1 MDCAKIGLFIKTVR
15 KEKGLTQKQLADK
28 MGISDKTISK
38 WERGCGMPEVSL
50 WKDLSGALGV
60 NIEDILKGETER
72 NSFANGNM
80 KNIKYYICPVCN
92 NLTISTASAG
102 IYCCGRKLD
111 EIKPQKAD
119 ENAKLTVEESDGD
132 WYITSSHPMEKDN
145 YISFVA
151 FVTGDSV
158 QIYKQYPQWNMQ
170 ARIPKRRH
178 GTLLYYST
186 SKGLFCQYL

>member
-1 MDCAKIGLFIKTVR
+1 MDCEKIGLFIKTVR

-28 MGISDKTISK
+28 MGISDKAVSK

-60 NIEDILKGETER
+60 NIEDILKGEAER

-102 IYCCGRKLD
+102 VYCCGRKLV

-119 ENAKLTVEESDGD
+119 ETTKLMVEESDGD
-132 WYITSSHPMEKDN
+132 CYTTSSHPMEKDN

>member
-1 MDCAKIGLFIKTVR
+1 MDCAKIGLFIKNVR

-28 MGISDKTISK
+28 IGISDKTISK
-38 WERGCGMPEVSL
+38 WERGCGLPEVSL
-50 WKDLSGALGV
+50 WKDLSAVLGV

-80 KNIKYYICPVCN
+80 KNIKYYICPVCG
-92 NLTISTASAG
+92 NLTFSTASAG
-102 IYCCGRKLD
+102 INCCGRKV
-111 EIKPQKAD
+111 EEVKPQKAD
-119 ENAKLTVEESDGD
+119 ETTKLAVEESDGD

-186 SKGLFCQYL
+186 TKGLFYQYL